1 MKKILLIFSGLV
13 AFSNL
18 GALAQQTANPYNGNK
33 RFEQLGTDLPT
44 PNSYRTASGAP
55 GKDYFQQ
62 RADYDIKVEL
72 DDIQRKITGSETIT
86 YFNNSPDELRYLWLQ
101 LDQNLLRK
109 MPSVILPK
117 RVAWVR
123 KLVQL
128 NSKI

>member
-117 RVAWVR
+117 QVVWVR